1 MSTQIFKFSAKYFK
15 VWYKDFCM
23 AEPGRIFSDTY
34 KDITGKD
41 IAVSARFYKYSGVK
55 STIRLKDGVLEA
67 KISDLL
73 SDAPEKV
80 LTALAYILISKIRRK
95 DCPKVYQK
103 VYRLW
108 VNSHEMNLR
117 HREIRKDRGHK
128 AKHNPKGSAYDLE
141 ELFEELNEK
150 YFSGVLSMP
159 SLCWGTRV
167 TVRKYGH
174 YDPSKHAIL
183 ISRTLDNEKVP
194 RLVCEFVLYH
204 EMLHIMHDAKQTDYQ
219 NRSHHKKF
227 RDDEKKFEKYSEA
240 ERWLKILSVK
250 NGLKRKV
257 FGLFG

>member
-1 MSTQIFKFSAKYFK
+1 MSMQIFKFSAKYFK
-15 VWYKDFCM
+15 VRYKDFCM
-23 AEPGRIFSDTY
+23 AEPGGIFSDVY
-34 KDITGKD
+34 KDITGND
-41 IAVSARFYKYSGVK
+41 ISVSARFYKYSGVK
-55 STIRLKDGVLEA
+55 STIRLKDGVLEV

-95 DCPKVYQK
+95 ECPKVYQK
-103 VYRLW
+103 IYRLW

-117 HREIRKDRGHK
+117 HKEVRKDRGHK
-128 AKHNPKGSAYDLE
+128 ARHNPKGSVYNLC

-159 SLCWGTRV
+159 SLCWGTRI

-194 RLVCEFVLYH
+194 RFVCEFVLYH
-204 EMLHIMHDAKQTDYQ
+204 EMLHIIHDAKQTDYQ
-219 NRSHHKKF
+219 NRSHHKAF
-227 RDDEKKFEKYSEA
+227 RDDEKLFEKYSEA
-240 ERWLKILSVK
+240 ERWLKMLSVK
-250 NGLKRKV
+250 NIVKKKV
-257 FGLFG
+257 FGFFG